1 VKQIMKQFFKYLFI
15 GTLLFSCSPKF
26 TELNDQGFGGGF
38 SQKRIATKA
47 RENTNLACKET
58 QNGSTKVDVLL
69 STSVVNHSATWVS
82 NENTKKKLHHSILG
96 KSKLENIKIFKH
108 RITEIFQPVKKAK
121 QTKFSDSA
129 SGASTGKWV
138 SIILGIITFILG
150 LSIYS
155 SNNVTSTAAGV
166 VGTVST
172 AFSGFMMALG
182 VVVAILGIILLIIG
196 LLMN

>member
-1 VKQIMKQFFKYLFI
+1 MSAK
-15 GTLLFSCSPKF
+15 
-26 TELNDQGFGGGF
+26 D
-38 SQKRIATKA
+38 
-47 RENTNLACKET
+47 
-58 QNGSTKVDVLL
+58 DVL
-69 STSVVNHSATWVS
+69 SPTSVVNQSATGFS

-129 SGASTGKWV
+129 NGSSAGKWV

-155 SNNVTSTAAGV
+155 SYNVTSTAAGV
-166 VGTVST
+166 VGSVST

-182 VVVAILGIILLIIG
+182 VLVAILGIILLIIG
-196 LLMN
+196 LLMD